1 MNVNNL
7 IDELKKEGYKNIF
20 LHSDL
25 KDTYYHWHRHPYE
38 EVRIMLKG
46 KMKINTKN
54 NSYLLKAGDRLNV
67 PAGEMHEAYILENSE
82 YICGSKY

>member
-1 MNVNNL
+1 
-7 IDELKKEGYKNIF
+7 
-20 LHSDL
+20 
-25 KDTYYHWHRHPYE
+25 
-38 EVRIMLKG
+38 MLKG